1 MTAIQSGSVT
11 LGDKTYNWESW
22 NGQKLGK
29 YIALDTE
36 TTLIDGADH
45 VPRLCMV
52 SMSDGEWH
60 YVAEPT
66 QLSQILE
73 HHLKGG
79 GHIVFHNVAFD
90 FWVIDQYLSI
100 NGKVSARNWLWHAV
114 DQGRVHDTMILA
126 ALVTL
131 AQSDNDRML
140 SLADATKRWC
150 GYALE
155 KDVYRL
161 RYSEIR
167 NVPWNE
173 VEHGFFEY
181 AVSDAI
187 ATWQLFTKIT
197 HAAKAI
203 CDGYSLPRSHGFLT
217 ESIQVKAAIGLSR
230 IKQNG
235 MRVDLDRLVLLRQE
249 IDAVISELVNKMRE
263 IEPAIWKVH
272 LKNSKA
278 IINQTTG
285 IPIMDE
291 KVLRER
297 LESIALAHDLN
308 IPRTRTNKISASV
321 GECWTEHQGL
331 DLFVEAFCKFK
342 GFTKLRAFFKGLHQ
356 TQIHPEYRTLV
367 KTGRTSCSKPNI
379 QQLPSRVA
387 IRDTII
393 PRPGYL
399 FFIIDYNSLEL
410 RTLAAVCESQIG
422 NSKLREIL
430 IQEIDPHSYTAAM
443 FAGKSLGEFGELP
456 DKKQL
461 RQRAKVFNFGIPAG
475 FGAASLVHHAKFNY
489 GVEISLDEARL
500 FIHKLTREVYPEL
513 EVYLRED
520 VKSRLAAKLNVD
532 VIQVHTMWPEP
543 YQIGSLGKI
552 LKGNPTKADGTPY
565 EPYAIEK
572 NWQALLALNKNPEL
586 EPHIRARNTSADSP
600 LQKLLT
606 SSVPTLTG
614 RVRGE
619 VRFTAAKNTPFQGLA
634 ADGCKLAIWDLTKAG
649 YRVVAFIHDEFII
662 ELKADQDLDL
672 AAANINRICCE
683 AMQPLVPGIPV
694 KCEFA
699 LTERWYKG
707 AEAVYDESG
716 RLKVWRPK
724 V

>member
-1 MTAIQSGSVT
+1 MNAIESGSFP

-22 NGQKLGK
+22 DGQKLGK

-36 TTLIDGADH
+36 TTLIEGADH
-45 VPRLCMV
+45 IPKLCLV
-52 SMSDGEWH
+52 SLSDGERH
-60 YVAEPT
+60 YVAEPA
-66 QLSQILE
+66 QLPQILE
-73 HHLKGG
+73 QHLKGG

-100 NGKVSARNWLWHAV
+100 NGKVSGRNWLWHAV

-140 SLADATKRWC
+140 SLGDATQRWC
-150 GYALE
+150 GYTLE

-161 RYSEIR
+161 RYAEIL

-181 AVSDAI
+181 AVADAI
-187 ATWQLFTKIT
+187 ATWQLFTKLT

-203 CDGYSLPRSHGFLT
+203 CEQHSLPRNHGFLT
-217 ESIQVKAAIGLSR
+217 ESVQVKAAIGLSR

-235 MRVDLDRLVLLRQE
+235 MHVDLDRLALLRDE
-249 IDAVISELVNKMRE
+249 IDTVIRELVAKMRE
-263 IEPAIWKVH
+263 IEPTIWKLD
-272 LKNSKA
+272 LKNGKA
-278 IINQTTG
+278 VINRTTG
-285 IPIMDE
+285 IPSMVD
-291 KVLRER
+291 KVLRKR
-297 LESIALAHDLN
+297 LESIAVEHDLD
-308 IPRTRTNKISASV
+308 IPYTPTNKISASV
-321 GECWTEHQGL
+321 GECWAEHQDL
-331 DLFVEAFCKFK
+331 DLFVEAFCKFR
-342 GFTKLRAFFKGLHQ
+342 GFTKLRAFFKGLQQ

-379 QQLPSRVA
+379 QQLPA
-387 IRDTII
+387 KGPIRDTIAA
-393 PRPGYL
+393 RPGHL

-443 FAGKSLGEFGELP
+443 FAGKSLEEFGELP

-475 FGAASLVHHAKFNY
+475 FGATSLVHHAKFNY

-565 EPYAIEK
+565 HPYAIEK
-572 NWQALLALNKNPEL
+572 NWESLLALNKNPEL
-586 EPHIRARNTSADSP
+586 EAHIRNRNTSIDSP

-606 SSVPTLTG
+606 SPAPTLTG
-614 RVRGE
+614 RIRGE

-634 ADGCKLAIWDLTKAG
+634 ADGCKLALWELTKAG

-662 ELKADQDLDL
+662 ELKADRDLDQ
-672 AAANINRICCE
+672 AAADINRIWPFTDL
-683 AMQPLVPGIPV
+683 ATKRVSQGLVS
-694 KCEFA
+694 
-699 LTERWYKG
+699 
-707 AEAVYDESG
+707 YD
-716 RLKVWRPK
+716 LNDCQ
-724 V
+724 